1 MGWVFF
7 LYPFLELW
15 SLIELGAQTSALTA
29 LAWVLGAGVGG
40 IATIR
45 FAGAQALSHLQAA
58 QREGR
63 LQQSLVAQDMA
74 LVVVGLLLVI
84 PGLVSDALAVIVLI
98 KPLRTLLFSLLP
110 IKAAVSASAH
120 FEQAGRRTSDPSA
133 SDPAGVILEGEFQQ
147 LDPDRPHIE
156 HRERDD

>member
-7 LYPFLELW
+7 LYPFVELW
-15 SLIELGAQTSALTA
+15 SLIELGAQTTALTA

-98 KPLRTLLFSLLP
+98 KPLRNLLFSLLP
-110 IKAAVSASAH
+110 IKPAVSASAR
-120 FEQAGRRTSDPSA
+120 FEHAARRTSDPSA
-133 SDPAGVILEGEFQQ
+133 SDPAGVTLEGEFQQ

>member
-15 SLIELGAQTSALTA
+15 SLIEFGAQTSALTA

-98 KPLRTLLFSLLP
+98 KPLRTLLFGLVP
-110 IKAAVSASAH
+110 IKPAVSASAH
-120 FEQAGRRTSDPSA
+120 FEQAVRRTSDPSA
-133 SDPAGVILEGEFQQ
+133 SDPAGVTLEGEFQQ

>member
-1 MGWVFF
+1 MGWIFF

-40 IATIR
+40 VATIR

-63 LQQSLVAQDMA
+63 LQQSLVAQDMV
-74 LVVVGLLLVI
+74 LVVAGFLLVI
-84 PGLVSDALAVIVLI
+84 PGLISDALAVMVLI
-98 KPLRTLLFSLLP
+98 KPLRILMFGLLP
-110 IKAAVSASAH
+110 IKPVVSASAQ
-120 FEQAGRRTSDPSA
+120 FEQAARRDSASPTSDPR
-133 SDPAGVILEGEFQQ
+133 GVTLEGEFQH

-156 HRERDD
+156 HRDRDA

>member
-84 PGLVSDALAVIVLI
+84 PGLISDALAVMILI
-98 KPLRTLLFSLLP
+98 KPLRTLLFSVLP
-110 IKAAVSASAH
+110 IKPAVSASAQ
-120 FEQAGRRTSDPSA
+120 FERAARRDSDS
-133 SDPAGVILEGEFQQ
+133 STTDPAGVTLEGEFQQ

>member
-1 MGWVFF
+1 MGWIFF

-74 LVVVGLLLVI
+74 LVLVGLLLVI
-84 PGLVSDALAVIVLI
+84 PGLLSDALAVIVWI
-98 KPLRTLLFSLLP
+98 KPLRTLLFGLLP
-110 IKAAVSASAH
+110 IKPVVSASAH
-120 FEQAGRRTSDPSA
+120 FEQAARRGADPSA
-133 SDPAGVILEGEFQQ
+133 SDPAGVTLEGEFQH

-156 HRERDD
+156 YHERDD

>member
-7 LYPFLELW
+7 LYPFVELW
-15 SLIELGAQTSALTA
+15 SLIELGAQTTALTA

-110 IKAAVSASAH
+110 IKPAVSASAH
-120 FEQAGRRTSDPSA
+120 FEQAARRTSDPSV
-133 SDPAGVILEGEFQQ
+133 SDPAGVTLEGEFQQ

>member
-45 FAGAQALSHLQAA
+45 FAGVQALFHLQAA

-74 LVVVGLLLVI
+74 LVLVGLLFVI
-84 PGLVSDALAVIVLI
+84 PGLISDVLAVMVLI

-110 IKAAVSASAH
+110 IKPVVSASGY
-120 FEQAGRRTSDPSA
+120 FEQGAGRASDPSA
-133 SDPAGVILEGEFQQ
+133 SGPAGVTLEGEFQH

-156 HRERDD
+156 HHERDD

>member
-98 KPLRTLLFSLLP
+98 TPLRTLLFSLLP
-110 IKAAVSASAH
+110 IKPAVSASAY
-120 FEQAGRRTSDPSA
+120 FEQAARRASDPSA
-133 SDPAGVILEGEFQQ
+133 ADPEGVTLEGEFQQ

-156 HRERDD
+156 HRERDN

>member
-1 MGWVFF
+1 MGWIFF

-40 IATIR
+40 VATIR

-63 LQQSLVAQDMA
+63 LQQSLVAQDMV
-74 LVVVGLLLVI
+74 LVVAGFLLVI
-84 PGLVSDALAVIVLI
+84 PGLISDAFFSTLPCRVLKNPLKCASLPPLGG
-98 KPLRTLLFSLLP
+98 KPER
-110 IKAAVSASAH
+110 AS
-120 FEQAGRRTSDPSA
+120 
-133 SDPAGVILEGEFQQ
+133 
-147 LDPDRPHIE
+147 
-156 HRERDD
+156 